1 MYLVCEQHIG
11 IPSILG
17 NVHAGSAIFSKRF
30 LPIMDIN
37 SFLLCF
43 VILTSRFGQYC
54 RTVLRDRLYSS
65 IVTETLP
72 ILLVFISLGHH
83 SCRKYIPHK
92 TLLVFIIYRFKIC
105 ITQIALEKCQ
115 KFITDSVKFLLVGVI
130 FIIHVRVCSCYSN
143 KNRSSIWWGEST
155 FHET

>member
-1 MYLVCEQHIG
+1 MVKYVVLKYLVKANCEFTMYLVCEQHIG

-43 VILTSRFGQYC
+43 VILTSRFGQYS

-72 ILLVFISLGHH
+72 ILPVFISLGH

-92 TLLVFIIYRFKIC
+92 TLLVFIIYGFNNLYNADC
-105 ITQIALEKCQ
+105 P
-115 KFITDSVKFLLVGVI
+115 
-130 FIIHVRVCSCYSN
+130 
-143 KNRSSIWWGEST
+143 
-155 FHET
+155 